1 MKIEE
6 LNGSELFFAGRVM
19 TKLVEIT
26 KEQKKTNKDYEKAFD
41 YLLSK
46 FDEINTEIEKEI
58 YLEFK
63 EAIDNLKKNFEE
75 WCIIDLYNELESKIQ
90 ELEISIRSLR
100 KTGQKYA
107 EAERDYK
114 ILLRQEVLKLR
125 DEGQAIGVITL
136 TCYGI
141 PSVAEARFK
150 RDTAE
155 AIYKANLEAISTIKL
170 QIRVL
175 ENQINREFG
184 MEGNR
189 L

>member
-1 MKIEE
+1 M
-6 LNGSELFFAGRVM
+6 
-19 TKLVEIT
+19 
-26 KEQKKTNKDYEKAFD
+26 
-41 YLLSK
+41 
-46 FDEINTEIEKEI
+46 
-58 YLEFK
+58 
-63 EAIDNLKKNFEE
+63 
-75 WCIIDLYNELESKIQ
+75 DLYNELESKIQ

-150 RDTAE
+150 RDVAE
-155 AIYKANLEAISTIKL
+155 TIYKANLEAINSIKL
-170 QIRVL
+170 QLRLL
-175 ENQINREFG
+175 ENQIQREYG
-184 MEGNR
+184 TQISQ
-189 L
+189 